1 MPATACPGWSEQ
13 LEGTLIAWK
22 SDINDAGGII
32 RGSQIT
38 NSHVR

>member
-1 MPATACPGWSEQ
+1 MLATACPGWPEQ
-13 LEGTLIAWK
+13 LEGALITWE

-38 NSHVR
+38 NSHVC